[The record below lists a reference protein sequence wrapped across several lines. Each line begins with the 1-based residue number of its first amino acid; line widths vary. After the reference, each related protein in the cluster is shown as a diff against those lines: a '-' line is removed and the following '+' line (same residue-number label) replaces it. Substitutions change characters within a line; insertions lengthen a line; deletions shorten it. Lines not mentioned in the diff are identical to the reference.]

1 MLLARTDATRRD
13 ATSEEDATQLNSTRD
28 NTAIELD
35 GSLIYIQ
42 FTAVKIVKEDSY
54 FIDLYL

>member
-1 MLLARTDATRRD
+1 MLEPS
-13 ATSEEDATQLNSTRD
+13 SEEDVTQLNSTRD
-28 NTAIELD
+28 NTAIELG